1 MHEYSFRTRATLVRA
16 IRGIVATAAAVTAV
30 AAAAEPPL
38 RVGVIGLDAHAVA
51 WERILGA
58 ATPDGPHPELA
69 GLRIVA
75 AVPAGSPDIPEKRQ
89 RLADGIAHYRE
100 AGIELVESIAALL
113 PKVDAV
119 MILGGDGRP
128 HLAQA
133 REVIAAGK
141 PVFVDKPV
149 AASLADARQI
159 YALAQERGVPVFSSS
174 SLRFAPGTQ
183 GVKSDPAVGDVIGCD
198 AHSPCTLEPHH
209 PDLFWYGIHGVET
222 LFTIMGPGC
231 RQVTRTTTADTD
243 VVVGLW
249 ADGRIGTFR
258 GHRTGPHGYGATVF
272 GTKGIAAAGR
282 SEGYEPLLVEIARF
296 FRTGTAP
303 VPASETLEII
313 AFMEA
318 AEESAARGGVPVA
331 LATSPAD

>member
-1 MHEYSFRTRATLVRA
+1 MQRTRRSA
-16 IRGIVATAAAVTAV
+16 VATIWFSFLVVV
-30 AAAAEPPL
+30 AADALAEAATEPPL

-51 WERILGA
+51 WAKILAA
-58 ATPDGPHPELA
+58 ATPHGPHPELA
-69 GLRIVA
+69 GMTIVA

-89 RLADGIAHYRE
+89 RLADGIAYYRE
-100 AGIELVESIAALL
+100 AGIELVDSIAVLVD
-113 PKVDAV
+113 KVDAV

-141 PVFVDKPV
+141 PVFIDKPV

-159 YALAQERGVPVFSSS
+159 YALAKERGVPVFSSS

-183 GVKSDPAVGDVIGCD
+183 GVKSDPAVGEVIGCD
-198 AHSPCTLEPHH
+198 AHSPCPLEPHH

-231 RQVTRTTTADTD
+231 RQVARTKTADTD
-243 VVVGLW
+243 LVVGLW
-249 ADGRIGTFR
+249 HDGRIGTLR
-258 GHRTGPHGYGATVF
+258 GHRTGPHSYGATVF
-272 GTKGIAAAGR
+272 GTKGIVAAGR

-296 FRTGTAP
+296 FRSGTAP
-303 VPASETLEII
+303 VPDSETLEII

-318 AEESAARGGVPVA
+318 AEESAARGGAAVA
-331 LATSPAD
+331 LAAPAAD